1 MAIHRETPV
10 AARGGGKQRE
20 NHVTLEER
28 ISAQLRLFRR
38 SAGLTQNELAKRIG
52 AHVQQIYRYETGAGR
67 IPAVQ
72 LWLISQALD
81 MSLDQ
86 FFVDAELPVSEHEL
100 AVFDDVRTA
109 ATLLRPL
116 APEQRTAVIE
126 LLRTMAQDMQAK
138 KKAAPQAAQ
147 PLRAA
152 GC

>member
-1 MAIHRETPV
+1 M
-10 AARGGGKQRE
+10 
-20 NHVTLEER
+20 TLEER
-28 ISAQLRLFRR
+28 IRAQLRLYRR

-67 IPAVQ
+67 IPAAQ

-81 MSLDQ
+81 MPLDQ
-86 FFVDAELPVSEHEL
+86 FFIDADMPVSEQEQ

-116 APEQRTAVIE
+116 APEQRNAVIE
-126 LLRTMAQDMQAK
+126 LLRTMAQDTQAK
-138 KKAAPQAAQ
+138 KKAAPQAEQ
-147 PLRAA
+147 PLRAT